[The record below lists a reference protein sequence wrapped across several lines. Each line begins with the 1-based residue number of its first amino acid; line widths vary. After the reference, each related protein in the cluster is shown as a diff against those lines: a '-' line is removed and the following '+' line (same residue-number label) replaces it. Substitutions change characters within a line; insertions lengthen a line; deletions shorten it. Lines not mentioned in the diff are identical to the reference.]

1 MTKVA
6 VPFRLWAAFRRVK
19 RLQGIPFIRANPP
32 DGSALD
38 GLFTGPVSSP
48 IPDAFAPKRNGGLSA
63 LPRPSPVICGYWTKA
78 IALPRVPK
86 HLHFRILPL
95 SDRSHGN
102 TRLSGILGDRLSRSN
117 GRIPILRIG
126 SRVALQ
132 VKVQ

>member
-6 VPFRLWAAFRRVK
+6 VAFRLWAQPRRLK
-19 RLQGIPFIRANPP
+19 RLREAPCLGGDPGNDLAF
-32 DGSALD
+32 DGPLA
-38 GLFTGPVSSP
+38 GPAHSP
-48 IPDAFAPKRNGGLSA
+48 SA

-102 TRLSGILGDRLSRSN
+102 TRLSGILGDWLSRSN